1 MEFGEFRSPCAPIL
15 TKKYSVLKEEE
26 NEIFDNIFSCTAK
39 YFSTPPPKKKKKGFV
54 SKLTV
59 SRPVSSADINPSDSR
74 SSFHKLWTKFR
85 CCYRVYFCLVFQN
98 LIGTK
103 FHLM

>member
-39 YFSTPPPKKKKKGFV
+39 YFSTPPPKKKKKV
-54 SKLTV
+54 L
-59 SRPVSSADINPSDSR
+59 
-74 SSFHKLWTKFR
+74 
-85 CCYRVYFCLVFQN
+85 FQN
-98 LIGTK
+98 WQFLGQLVQQTSIRQIQGAHSINYGQNLGAVTGCTFALFFK
-103 FHLM
+103 I